1 MIYEIRTYR
10 IAPGSLAEVE
20 KRFGE
25 GYEYRKKYSELTA
38 FLHTE
43 IGPLNEIVHIWPYR
57 DLAERARIRG
67 GGQGFE
73 LATED
78 FGIRPRHEVGNPRPV
93 LVLARRPSR
102 QGGTGLRA
110 SLLHAQAGHAA
121 RHGQGLG
128 GEGAGAHE
136 AVAARRRRWRRV
148 RPGQRL
154 HPHLGVLEHGP
165 AHEDPGRSA
174 AEGRLAAAGRR
185 RSSPHAGEQD
195 PAASLVLAAPV
206 GLWGGSLQGAP
217 ASSPAPLVYSRSDID
232 RSSSACLNEGRG
244 RLRSDQNGVPGHR
257 RARAPRD
264 PWRHSRP
271 GSADRRRRREDLRR
285 RRASGREDR

>member
-67 GGQGFE
+67 EASKDPNWPPKISEFVRAMKSE
-73 LATED
+73 
-78 FGIRPRHEVGNPRPV
+78 I
-93 LVLARRPSR
+93 LVPFSFLPD
-102 QGGTGLRA
+102 
-110 SLLHAQAGHAA
+110 
-121 RHGQGLG
+121 
-128 GEGAGAHE
+128 
-136 AVAARRRRWRRV
+136 V
-148 RPGQRL
+148 RPGK
-154 HPHLGVLEHGP
+154 VGP
-165 AHEDPGRSA
+165 VFELRYYTLKPGTLPDTAKGWEAKVPERTK
-174 AEGRLAAAGRR
+174 L
-185 RSSPHAGEQD
+185 SP
-195 PAASLVLAAPV
+195 LVLAAPV

>member
-67 GGQGFE
+67 E
-73 LATED
+73 
-78 FGIRPRHEVGNPRPV
+78 
-93 LVLARRPSR
+93 
-102 QGGTGLRA
+102 
-110 SLLHAQAGHAA
+110 
-121 RHGQGLG
+121 
-128 GEGAGAHE
+128 
-136 AVAARRRRWRRV
+136 
-148 RPGQRL
+148 
-154 HPHLGVLEHGP
+154 
-165 AHEDPGRSA
+165 
-174 AEGRLAAAGRR
+174 AEGGRAAAGGR

-195 PAASLVLAAPV
+195 PAASLFLAAPV
-206 GLWGGSLQGAP
+206 GLWGGSLQGAQ

-244 RLRSDQNGVPGHR
+244 RLRSDHNGVPGHR

-264 PWRHSRP
+264 PWRRSEERRVGKECRSRWSP
-271 GSADRRRRREDLRR
+271 YH
-285 RRASGREDR
+285 